1 MKGVSAIIVVILLT
15 LISVSLVSLAYSFFG
30 RVITETTETGS
41 EAVDQAST
49 SILSKIKIETIS
61 PVTGE
66 VSVRNSGKVDVS
78 QFAVFVN
85 GALDNGATVPP
96 SISPGQLGTITLSSL
111 PGSGV
116 VIKVTTVQG
125 AIAEKSVP

>member
-30 RVITETTETGS
+30 RVITETTQTGS